1 VSDAVSPARDDPTG
15 PAAPEVPEA
24 PASLWSPA
32 FVVVTA
38 IQFVN
43 VLANGSTTMALPSI
57 QSGLGATSSDLQ
69 WFASVF
75 ALSFSMVLVLA
86 GRLGD
91 LFGARRLLMIGYGL
105 FVVAIKLEGIAPG
118 IYTLLAARVLQGL
131 AGGLMAPQLS
141 AVIQRT
147 YHGHSRTRAFAVYLT
162 AAGAGFAVGQLLGGA
177 LMASDLWGLGWRWA
191 FLPFVL
197 PSLALWFVARRT
209 VPHLEPEA
217 SGRLDVPGALMVGV
231 VSILV
236 MFPLIKGRSVG
247 WPVWIFVILA
257 AAVPVF
263 VAFLSYQRRLVRS
276 GGSPLV
282 NPELFRIRTFRVGNT
297 ITLLVGLIAAAV
309 PLYLILTVQIGFGKN
324 PFQAALIACPMPLA
338 NMAGSLA
345 TAPLLRRFGR
355 LTIAIG
361 AVCTALAAV
370 AVLVA
375 VSAGAGDVGVAALVP
390 GFVLVGFAL
399 GISIAAAVA
408 IVLSDIPASDSGS
421 AAGVQSTG
429 LQMSSAIGIAVY
441 GVAFYGAVGG
451 SDRLQ
456 PYLDGLVWVMWI
468 TIAFAAV
475 QVLLMFGL
483 PRHSAREQGELPLA
497 DPELLVFPDL
507 HGDVPSE

>member
-1 VSDAVSPARDDPTG
+1 MHDEGVTRTG
-15 PAAPEVPEA
+15 QHP
-24 PASLWSPA
+24 SLRHPA

-43 VLANGSTTMALPSI
+43 VLVNGSTTMALPSI
-57 QSGLGATSSDLQ
+57 QSGLGATNSDLQ
-69 WFASVF
+69 WFASLF
-75 ALSFSMVLVLA
+75 ALSFSVVLVLS

-91 LFGARRLLMIGYGL
+91 LFGARRLLMFGYGL
-105 FVVAIKLEGIAPG
+105 FVVAVTLEGISPG
-118 IYTLLAARVLQGL
+118 IYALLAARVLQGL

-147 YHGHSRTRAFAVYLT
+147 FRGHARTRAFAVYLT
-162 AAGAGFAVGQLLGGA
+162 AAGAGFTVGQLLGGA

-197 PSLALWFVARRT
+197 PALVLWFVAWRAI
-209 VPHLEPEA
+209 PDLAPEA
-217 SGRLDVPGALMVGV
+217 TGRLDVPGALMLGL
-231 VSILV
+231 VSFLV

-247 WPVWIFVILA
+247 WPVWIFVVLA

-263 VAFLSYQRRLVRS
+263 VAFLSYQRRLVRT

-282 NPELFRIRTFRVGNT
+282 NPELFRIGSFRVGNT
-297 ITLLVGLIAAAV
+297 ITLLVGLVAAAV

-324 PFQAALIACPMPLA
+324 AFEAALIACPMPLS
-338 NMAGSLA
+338 NMAGSLV

-355 LTIAIG
+355 LTVAIG
-361 AVCTALAAV
+361 AGCTALAAV

-375 VSAGAGDVGVAALVP
+375 VSAGAGSVEVLALVP
-390 GFVLVGFAL
+390 GFMLVGFAL
-399 GISIAAAVA
+399 GISIASVVA
-408 IVLSDIPASDSGS
+408 IVLSDVPPSDAGS

-429 LQMSSAIGIAVY
+429 LQLASAIGIAVY
-441 GVAFYGAVGG
+441 GVAFYGAIGG

-456 PYLDGLVWVMWI
+456 PYLDGLEWVMWI
-468 TIAFAAV
+468 TIAFAVV

-483 PRHSAREQGELPLA
+483 PRHSAREQGELALA

-507 HGDVPSE
+507 HSDD

>member
-1 VSDAVSPARDDPTG
+1 MPARHLRRCRPLDTDRPT
-15 PAAPEVPEA
+15 
-24 PASLWSPA
+24 SLRHPA

-43 VLANGSTTMALPSI
+43 VLVNGSTTMALPSI
-57 QSGLGATSSDLQ
+57 QSGLGASNSDLQ

-75 ALSFSMVLVLA
+75 ALSFSVVLVLS

-91 LFGARRLLMIGYGL
+91 LFGARRLLMFGYGL
-105 FVVAIKLEGIAPG
+105 FIVAVTLEGVSPG
-118 IYTLLAARVLQGL
+118 VYTLLAARALQGL

-147 YHGHSRTRAFAVYLT
+147 YRGHSRTRAFAVYLT
-162 AAGAGFAVGQLLGGA
+162 AAGAGFTVGQLLGGA

-191 FLPFVL
+191 FLPFIL
-197 PSLALWFVARRT
+197 PSLVLWFVARREI
-209 VPHLEPEA
+209 PFMEPEA
-217 SGRLDVPGALMVGV
+217 TGRLDVPGAV
-231 VSILV
+231 VLGLVSLLV

-247 WPVWIFVILA
+247 WPVWIFVLLA

-263 VAFLSYQRRLVRS
+263 VAFLAYERRLVRR

-282 NPELFRIRTFRVGNT
+282 NPELFRIRSFRVGNA

-309 PLYLILTVQIGFGKN
+309 PLYLILTVQIGFGKDA
-324 PFQAALIACPMPLA
+324 FQAALIACPMPIA
-338 NMAGSLA
+338 NMAGSLV

-355 LTIAIG
+355 LTIAFG
-361 AVCTALAAV
+361 AASTALAAIV
-370 AVLVA
+370 LLVA
-375 VSAGAGDVGVAALVP
+375 ISGGAGDVNVVTLIP
-390 GFVLVGFAL
+390 GFMLVGFSL
-399 GISIAAAVA
+399 GISIAAVVA
-408 IVLSDIPASDSGS
+408 IVLSDVPQSDAGS

-429 LQMSSAIGIAVY
+429 LQLSSAIGIAVY

-451 SDRLQ
+451 SEQLQ
-456 PYLDGLVWVMWI
+456 PYLDGLEWVMWI
-468 TIAFAAV
+468 TLAFAAV

-507 HGDVPSE
+507 HGDVEPA